1 MFVRILPL
9 LLLAATFGVAQQ
21 PASKWADVDKS
32 LGRSG
37 QESDGV
43 YKVGFPRTDLDVHIG
58 PTKLEPGAAL
68 GSWAAFHSEGGSGND
83 VVTDGDLVVT
93 SGELGPV
100 VSALQA
106 HQLEVTG
113 IHNHLAGETP
123 AVYYVHFF
131 GRGTSAQLSSAV
143 DAALKATKTPRG
155 ASPPAAAASISYDR
169 ATIEKVLGKQG
180 QAKGKVL
187 SFSFPLAHKITMHQQ
202 ELPPAMGMAT
212 AINFQAS
219 AKGVGATGDFVVD
232 EAQVQTVVHA
242 LREHNILVTA
252 MHNHLL
258 DDSPRM
264 VFIHFWAEGSAG
276 EVAQGLKAAV
286 DANDGMKGQH

>member
-9 LLLAATFGVAQQ
+9 LLAVTFAAAQQ
-21 PASKWADVDKS
+21 APSKWADVDKN
-32 LGRSG
+32 LGRNG

-43 YKVGFPRTDLDVHIG
+43 YKVGFPRSDLDVHIG
-58 PTKLEPGAAL
+58 ATKLETGAAL
-68 GSWAAFHSEGGSGND
+68 GGWAAFHSEGGSGND
-83 VVTDGDLVVT
+83 MVTDGDLVVT
-93 SGELGPV
+93 SDELGGV

-131 GRGTSAQLSSAV
+131 GRGTATQLSSAV

-155 ASPPAAAASISYDR
+155 PAPPAAAANITYDR

-187 SFSFPLAHKITMHQQ
+187 AFSFPRAHKITMHQH

-212 AINFQAS
+212 GINFQPS

-232 EAQVQTVVHA
+232 EAQVQAVVHA

-252 MHNHLL
+252 LHNHLL

-264 VFIHFWAEGSAG
+264 VFIHFWAEGPAS
-276 EVAQGLKAAV
+276 EVAQGLKAAL
-286 DANDGMKGQH
+286 DANQ

>member
-9 LLLAATFGVAQQ
+9 LLLAATFAVAQH
-21 PASKWADVDKS
+21 PSSKWADVDKN

-43 YKVGFPRTDLDVHIG
+43 YKVSFPRSDLDVHIG
-58 PTKLEPGAAL
+58 ATKLETGAAL
-68 GSWAAFHSEGGSGND
+68 GGWAAFNGSGNE

-93 SGELGPV
+93 SNELGGV

-113 IHNHLAGETP
+113 VHNHLAGETP

-131 GRGTSAQLSSAV
+131 GRGTAAQLSSAV

-155 ASPPAAAASISYDR
+155 ASPPAAPANISYDR

-187 SFSFPLAHKITMHQQ
+187 AFSFPRAHKISMHQK

-212 AINFQAS
+212 GINFQPS
-219 AKGVGATGDFVVD
+219 AKGGGATGDFVVD
-232 EAQVQTVVHA
+232 EAQVQSVAHA

-252 MHNHLL
+252 LHNHLL

-264 VFIHFWAEGSAG
+264 VFIHFWAEGSASD
-276 EVAQGLKAAV
+276 VAEGLKAAL
-286 DANDGMKGQH
+286 DASTGTKGQH

>member
-9 LLLAATFGVAQQ
+9 LLALTFAAAQQ
-21 PASKWADVDKS
+21 APSKWADVDKN

-43 YKVGFPRTDLDVHIG
+43 YKVGFPRSDLDVHIG
-58 PTKLEPGAAL
+58 QTKLEPGAAL
-68 GSWAAFHSEGGSGND
+68 GSWAAFSGSGNN

-93 SGELGPV
+93 GDELGAV
-100 VSALQA
+100 VSALQS

-131 GRGTSAQLSSAV
+131 GTGSEAALSSAV

-155 ASPPAAAASISYDR
+155 AASSAPASITYDR

-187 SFSFPLAHKITMHQQ
+187 AFSFPRAHKIAMHQH

-212 AINFQAS
+212 GINFQPS

-232 EAQVQTVVHA
+232 EPQVQAVVRA

-252 MHNHLL
+252 LHNHLL

-264 VFIHFWAEGSAG
+264 VFIHFWAEGSAN
-276 EVAQGLKAAV
+276 EVAQGLRAAV
-286 DANDGMKGQH
+286 DATK

>member
-9 LLLAATFGVAQQ
+9 LFVLTLAMAQQ
-21 PASKWADVDKS
+21 TPSKWAGVDKN

-43 YKVGFPRTDLDVHIG
+43 YKVGFPRSDLDVHIG
-58 PTKLEPGAAL
+58 STKLEAGAAL
-68 GSWAAFHSEGGSGND
+68 GSWAAFYGNGND

-93 SGELGPV
+93 SDELGPV

-106 HQLEVTG
+106 HQLEVSG

-131 GRGTSAQLSSAV
+131 GRGTAAQLSSAV
-143 DAALKATKTPRG
+143 DAALKTTKTPRG
-155 ASPPAAAASISYDR
+155 PSPPAAAANISYDR
-169 ATIEKVLGKQG
+169 ATIEKALGKQG
-180 QAKGKVL
+180 QTKGKVL
-187 SFSFPLAHKITMHQQ
+187 SFSFPRAHKITMHQQ

-212 AINFQAS
+212 SINFQPS
-219 AKGVGATGDFVVD
+219 GKGVSATGDFVVD
-232 EAQVQTVVHA
+232 EPQVQAVVHA
-242 LREHNILVTA
+242 LREHSILVTA
-252 MHNHLL
+252 LHNHLL

-264 VFIHFWAEGSAG
+264 VFIHFWAEGSAND
-276 EVAQGLKAAV
+276 VAQGLKAAV
-286 DANDGMKGQH
+286 DASNMKGQH

>member
-9 LLLAATFGVAQQ
+9 LLAASFASAQQ
-21 PASKWADVDKS
+21 PVSKWADVDKN

-43 YKVGFPRTDLDVHIG
+43 YKVGFPRSDLNVHIG

-68 GSWAAFHSEGGSGND
+68 GSWAAFGGSGND
-83 VVTDGDLVVT
+83 VITDGDLVVT
-93 SGELGPV
+93 SDELGPV

-106 HQLEVTG
+106 RQLEVTG

-131 GRGTSAQLSSAV
+131 GRGTAARLSSAV

-155 ASPPAAAASISYDR
+155 PSPPAAAANITYDR
-169 ATIEKVLGKQG
+169 AAIEKVLGKQG

-187 SFSFPLAHKITMHQQ
+187 SFSFPRAHKITMHQQ

-212 AINFQAS
+212 SINLQPS
-219 AKGVGATGDFVVD
+219 AKGVAATGDFVVD
-232 EAQVQTVVHA
+232 EPQVQAVVHA

-252 MHNHLL
+252 LHNHLL

-264 VFIHFWAEGSAG
+264 VFMHFWAEGSAG
-276 EVAQGLKAAV
+276 DVAQGLKAAV
-286 DANDGMKGQH
+286 DASSGTKGQH

>member
-9 LLLAATFGVAQQ
+9 LLAVTFAAAQQ
-21 PASKWADVDKS
+21 APSKWADVDKN

-43 YKVGFPRTDLDVHIG
+43 YKVSFPRSDLNVHIG
-58 PTKLEPGAAL
+58 ATKLETGATL
-68 GSWAAFHSEGGSGND
+68 GGWAAFNGTGNE

-93 SGELGPV
+93 SDELGGV

-131 GRGTSAQLSSAV
+131 GRGTATLLSSAV
-143 DAALKATKTPRG
+143 DAALNATKTPRG
-155 ASPPAAAASISYDR
+155 AAPPAAAANITYDR

-187 SFSFPLAHKITMHQQ
+187 AFSFPRSHKISMHQQ
-202 ELPPAMGMAT
+202 ELPPGMGMAT
-212 AINFQAS
+212 GINFQPS

-232 EAQVQTVVHA
+232 EAQVQAVVHA
-242 LREHNILVTA
+242 LREHNIVVTA
-252 MHNHLL
+252 LHNHLL

-264 VFIHFWAEGSAG
+264 VFIHFWAEGSASD
-276 EVAQGLKAAV
+276 VAQGLKAAL
-286 DANDGMKGQH
+286 DANK

>member
-9 LLLAATFGVAQQ
+9 LLAATFAAAQQ
-21 PASKWADVDKS
+21 APSKWADVDKN

-43 YKVGFPRTDLDVHIG
+43 YKVSFPRSDLDVHIG
-58 PTKLEPGAAL
+58 ATKLETGAAL
-68 GSWAAFHSEGGSGND
+68 GGWAAFNGSGNG

-93 SGELGPV
+93 SDELSGV

-123 AVYYVHFF
+123 AIYYVHFF
-131 GRGTSAQLSSAV
+131 GRGTAAQLSSAV

-155 ASPPAAAASISYDR
+155 AAPPAAPANITYDR

-187 SFSFPLAHKITMHQQ
+187 SFSFPRSHKIAMHQH

-212 AINFQAS
+212 AINFQPS
-219 AKGVGATGDFVVD
+219 GLSMGGVGATGDFVVE
-232 EAQVQTVVHA
+232 EAQVQAVVHA

-252 MHNHLL
+252 LHNHLL

-264 VFIHFWAEGSAG
+264 VFIHFWAIGKSSD
-276 EVAQGLKAAV
+276 VAQGLKAAV
-286 DANDGMKGQH
+286 DASNATHETIE

>member
-9 LLLAATFGVAQQ
+9 LLAASFAAAQAA
-21 PASKWADVDKS
+21 PSKWAGVDKN

-58 PTKLEPGAAL
+58 GTKLEPGAAL
-68 GSWAAFHSEGGSGND
+68 GSWAAFLNKAGRDSD

-93 SGELGPV
+93 SDELGGV
-100 VSALQA
+100 VSALQS
-106 HQLEVTG
+106 HQLEVSG

-131 GRGTSAQLSSAV
+131 GRGTAAQLSSAV
-143 DAALKATKTPRG
+143 DAALKTTKTPRG
-155 ASPPAAAASISYDR
+155 PSPPAAAANITYDR
-169 ATIEKVLGKQG
+169 ATIEKLLGKQG

-187 SFSFPLAHKITMHQQ
+187 SFSFPRPHKITMHGQ

-212 AINFQAS
+212 AINFQPAAS
-219 AKGVGATGDFVVD
+219 GVAATGDFVLQESEV
-232 EAQVQTVVHA
+232 AGVLKR
-242 LREHNILVTA
+242 LRAADVNVA
-252 MHNHLL
+252 AVHNHLL
-258 DDSPRM
+258 EDEPRM
-264 VFIHFWAEGSAG
+264 VFVHFWVEGKAES
-276 EVAQGLKAAV
+276 VAKALRGALDLV
-286 DANDGMKGQH
+286 H

>member
-9 LLLAATFGVAQQ
+9 LLLAATFAVAQQ
-21 PASKWADVDKS
+21 PSSKWADVDKN

-37 QESDGV
+37 QESAGV
-43 YKVGFPRTDLDVHIG
+43 YKVSFPRSDLDVHIG
-58 PTKLEPGAAL
+58 ATKLETGAAL
-68 GSWAAFHSEGGSGND
+68 GGWAAFYGSGND

-93 SGELGPV
+93 SDELGGV

-113 IHNHLAGETP
+113 IHNHLAGERP

-131 GRGTSAQLSSAV
+131 GRGTAAQLSSAV

-155 ASPPAAAASISYDR
+155 ASPAAAAANISYDR

-187 SFSFPLAHKITMHQQ
+187 AFSFPRSHKITMHQQ
-202 ELPPAMGMAT
+202 ELPPGMGMAT
-212 AINFQAS
+212 GINFQPS

-232 EAQVQTVVHA
+232 EAQVQAVVHA

-252 MHNHLL
+252 LHNHLL

-264 VFIHFWAEGSAG
+264 VFIHFWAEGSASD
-276 EVAQGLKAAV
+276 VAQGLKAAV
-286 DANDGMKGQH
+286 DANK

>member
-9 LLLAATFGVAQQ
+9 LLLAATIAVGQQ
-21 PASKWADVDKS
+21 APSTWADADKS

-58 PTKLEPGAAL
+58 GTKLEPGAAL
-68 GSWAAFHSEGGSGND
+68 GSWAAFYGSGNG

-93 SGELGPV
+93 GDELGGV
-100 VSALQA
+100 VSALQE

-131 GRGTSAQLSSAV
+131 GRGTLAQLSSAV
-143 DAALKATKTPRG
+143 DAPLKATKTPRG
-155 ASPPAAAASISYDR
+155 PSPPAAPANITYDR
-169 ATIEKVLGKQG
+169 AAIEKALGKQG

-187 SFSFPLAHKITMHQQ
+187 AFSFPRAHKITMHQQ

-212 AINFQAS
+212 AINFQPS

-232 EAQVQTVVHA
+232 QPKVQAVVRA

-252 MHNHLL
+252 LHNHLL

-264 VFIHFWAEGSAG
+264 VFIHFWAEGPAN

-286 DANDGMKGQH
+286 DVNDGMKGQH

>member
-1 MFVRILPL
+1 MSYRFLALIFF
-9 LLLAATFGVAQQ
+9 AATFAGAQQ
-21 PASKWADVDKS
+21 APSKWSEVDKN

-43 YKVGFPRTDLDVHIG
+43 YKISFPRSDLNVHIG

-68 GSWAAFHSEGGSGND
+68 GSWAAFNGSGNG
-83 VVTDGDLVVT
+83 VIADGDLVVT
-93 SGELGPV
+93 SDELGPV
-100 VSALQA
+100 VSALQG
-106 HQLEVTG
+106 HQFEVTG

-131 GRGTSAQLSSAV
+131 GRGTAAQVSSAV

-155 ASPPAAAASISYDR
+155 PAPAAAPANINYDR
-169 ATIEKVLGKQG
+169 ATIEKILGKSG

-187 SFSFPLAHKITMHQQ
+187 SFSFPRAHKITMHRQ

-212 AINFQAS
+212 SINFQPS
-219 AKGVGATGDFVVD
+219 GLSMGGVGATGDFVVE
-232 EAQVQTVVHA
+232 EAQVQGVVYA
-242 LREHNILVTA
+242 LRAHDILVTA
-252 MHNHLL
+252 LHNHLL

-264 VFIHFWAEGSAG
+264 VFIHFWAEGPAS
-276 EVAQGLKAAV
+276 EVAQGLKAAL
-286 DANDGMKGQH
+286 DANNGAKGQP

>member
-9 LLLAATFGVAQQ
+9 LLAASFAAAQAA
-21 PASKWADVDKS
+21 PSKWAGVDKN

-58 PTKLEPGAAL
+58 GTKLEPGAAL
-68 GSWAAFHSEGGSGND
+68 GSWAAFLNKAGRDSD

-93 SGELGPV
+93 SDELGGV
-100 VSALQA
+100 VSALQS
-106 HQLEVTG
+106 HQLEVSG

-131 GRGTSAQLSSAV
+131 GRGTAAQLSSAV
-143 DAALKATKTPRG
+143 DAALKTTKTPRG
-155 ASPPAAAASISYDR
+155 PSPPAAAANITYDR
-169 ATIEKVLGKQG
+169 ATIEKLLGKQG

-187 SFSFPLAHKITMHQQ
+187 SFSFPRPHKITMHGQ

-212 AINFQAS
+212 AINFQPS

-232 EAQVQTVVHA
+232 EPQVQAVVHA

-252 MHNHLL
+252 LHNHLL
-258 DDSPRM
+258 EDSPRM
-264 VFIHFWAEGSAG
+264 VFIHFWADGSAND
-276 EVAQGLKAAV
+276 VAQGLKAAV
-286 DANDGMKGQH
+286 DASSMKGQH

>member
-1 MFVRILPL
+1 MSYRFFVLI
-9 LLLAATFGVAQQ
+9 LLAATFATAQQ
-21 PASKWADVDKS
+21 APAKWSEVDKN

-43 YKVGFPRTDLDVHIG
+43 YKVGFPRSDLDIHIG
-58 PTKLEPGAAL
+58 PTKLEAGAAL
-68 GSWAAFHSEGGSGND
+68 GSWAAFNGSGNS
-83 VVTDGDLVVT
+83 VIADGDLVVT
-93 SGELGPV
+93 SDELGPV
-100 VSALQA
+100 VSGLQG
-106 HQLEVTG
+106 HQFEVTG

-131 GRGTSAQLSSAV
+131 GRGTAAQVSSAV

-155 ASPPAAAASISYDR
+155 PAPAAAPANINYDR
-169 ATIEKVLGKQG
+169 ATIEKVLGKPG

-187 SFSFPLAHKITMHQQ
+187 SFSFPRAHKITMHRQ

-212 AINFQAS
+212 GINFQPS
-219 AKGVGATGDFVVD
+219 EKGLGATGDFVVD
-232 EAQVQTVVHA
+232 EAQVQMVVHA

-252 MHNHLL
+252 LHNHLL

-264 VFIHFWAEGSAG
+264 VFIHFWAEGPAS
-276 EVAQGLKAAV
+276 EVAQGLKAAL
-286 DANDGMKGQH
+286 DATDGAKGQH

>member
-9 LLLAATFGVAQQ
+9 LLLAAIFAAAQQ
-21 PASKWADVDKS
+21 PSSKWAEVDKN

-43 YKVGFPRTDLDVHIG
+43 YKVSFPRSDLDVHIG
-58 PTKLEPGAAL
+58 ATKLETGAAL
-68 GSWAAFHSEGGSGND
+68 GGWAAFNGTGNG
-83 VVTDGDLVVT
+83 VVTDGDLVIT
-93 SGELGPV
+93 SDELGGV
-100 VSALQA
+100 VSALQE

-131 GRGTSAQLSSAV
+131 GRGTAGQLSSAV

-155 ASPPAAAASISYDR
+155 PSPPAAAANITYDR

-187 SFSFPLAHKITMHQQ
+187 AFSFPRSHKITMHQQ
-202 ELPPAMGMAT
+202 ELPPPMGMAT
-212 AINFQAS
+212 GINFQPS

-232 EAQVQTVVHA
+232 EAQVQAVVHA

-252 MHNHLL
+252 LHNHLL

-264 VFIHFWAEGSAG
+264 VFIHFWAEGSASD
-276 EVAQGLKAAV
+276 VAQGLKAAL
-286 DANDGMKGQH
+286 DANQ

>member
-9 LLLAATFGVAQQ
+9 LLAATFAFAQQ
-21 PASKWADVDKS
+21 APSKWADVDKN

-43 YKVGFPRTDLDVHIG
+43 YKVGFPRSDLDVQIG
-58 PTKLEPGAAL
+58 GTKLEPGAAL
-68 GSWAAFHSEGGSGND
+68 GSWAAFHNEGGSGNG

-93 SGELGPV
+93 SEELGAV
-100 VSALQA
+100 VSALQS

-131 GRGTSAQLSSAV
+131 GRGTAAQLSSAV

-155 ASPPAAAASISYDR
+155 PSPAAAAANITYDR
-169 ATIEKVLGKQG
+169 AAIENALGKQG

-187 SFSFPLAHKITMHQQ
+187 SFSFPRPHKITMHQQ

-212 AINFQAS
+212 AINFQPS

-232 EAQVQTVVHA
+232 EPQVQAVVRA

-252 MHNHLL
+252 LHNHLL

-264 VFIHFWAEGSAG
+264 VFIHFWAEGPAN

-286 DANDGMKGQH
+286 EASNGTKGQH